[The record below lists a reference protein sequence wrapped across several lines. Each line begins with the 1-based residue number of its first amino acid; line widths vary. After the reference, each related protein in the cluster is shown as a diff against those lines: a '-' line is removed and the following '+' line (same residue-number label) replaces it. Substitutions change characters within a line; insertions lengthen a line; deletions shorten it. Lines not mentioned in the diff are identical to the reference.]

1 MRAVKTFAIAAL
13 AAASF
18 STAAVAGG
26 FQAEI
31 VEPPVVP
38 VIVEPEPAGS
48 SYGWILPVVALAAL
62 AALAYTQLNEE

>member
-13 AAASF
+13 AAVSF

-48 SYGWILPVVALAAL
+48 SYGWVLPVVALAAL
-62 AALAYTQLNEE
+62 AALAYSQTQD

>member
-13 AAASF
+13 AAVSF

-26 FQAEI
+26 FQEEI

-38 VIVEPEPAGS
+38 VVVEPEPAGS
-48 SYGWILPVVALAAL
+48 SYGWVLPVVALAAL
-62 AALAYTQLNEE
+62 AALAYSQTQD

>member
-18 STAAVAGG
+18 STAAVSGG
-26 FQAEI
+26 FQEEI

-38 VIVEPEPAGS
+38 VFVEPEPTGS
-48 SYGWILPVVALAAL
+48 SYGWVLPVVALAAL
-62 AALAYTQLNEE
+62 AALAYYETQN